1 MWGWLY
7 SWFFPDRRLIF
18 TFWDGIRVRKADP
31 LEVTRRLFD
40 PAEEAKDFDIEETPQ
55 MLKCGV
61 ITQEL
66 EAFRLIGLAVR
77 SAFDIPP
84 VSQGGLTDMDC
95 WVLLNSLCAS
105 NNGLKKWQ
113 PFSDLVGLN
122 CGHLYGRIPHEQW
135 FGLWLNRDRAIVRAA
150 YVASGGDCLKFR
162 EATFLAM
169 SDNAEKGK
177 LAWWRFRGEMESRR

>member
-1 MWGWLY
+1 MWLWLC

-18 TFWDGIRVRKADP
+18 TFWDGVRIRKADP

-40 PAEEAKDFDIEETPQ
+40 PAEEAKGFDIEETPQ

-105 NNGLKKWQ
+105 NNGLKKNGSLF
-113 PFSDLVGLN
+113 PTSSASTAVTSTPESPTSNGSGSGSIETVPSSAPPTL
-122 CGHLYGRIPHEQW
+122 P
-135 FGLWLNRDRAIVRAA
+135 AA
-150 YVASGGDCLKFR
+150 GIS
-162 EATFLAM
+162 
-169 SDNAEKGK
+169 
-177 LAWWRFRGEMESRR
+177 